1 MMIPEPWISPSAC
14 RPEDKMANRSRYI
27 VCVSDTGK
35 GFTSAC
41 GHHVHSAPGRETAPC
56 ARGPRPHRG
65 GFDRGA
71 LWPPFRSGKGT
82 FWRCDGPWT
91 TSPGCDSV
99 LGEPAC
105 RAECSGQLSLS
116 RLICEM
122 ELTRAG
128 GMAHRTLAAPPGR
141 LWGRTL
147 PPRPGSWQRCLEPTT
162 LGRPWRKAQRH
173 LLQGTKNAC
182 WVAAST
188 DLCASPSEPR
198 VLPGQN
204 RQDNLR
210 VAFPGLTGSLRES
223 PST

>member
-1 MMIPEPWISPSAC
+1 MFTQPRGAKQPRVPGARGLVGVGLTEALYGHLSGA
-14 RPEDKMANRSRYI
+14 
-27 VCVSDTGK
+27 GK
-35 GFTSAC
+35 GPSGGAT
-41 GHHVHSAPGRETAPC
+41 GPGRRAQGVTPS
-56 ARGPRPHRG
+56 
-65 GFDRGA
+65 
-71 LWPPFRSGKGT
+71 WVNPPVE
-82 FWRCDGPWT
+82 P
-91 TSPGCDSV
+91 SV
-99 LGEPAC
+99 
-105 RAECSGQLSLS
+105 SGQLSLS

-128 GMAHRTLAAPPGR
+128 GMAHRTLVAPPGR

-162 LGRPWRKAQRH
+162 LGQPWRKAQRH

-188 DLCASPSEPR
+188 DLCASSSEPR

-210 VAFPGLTGSLRES
+210 IAFPGLTGSLRES